1 MNNYDL
7 ERFESLGD
15 NCEFGFYL
23 RSKGL
28 ENGSL
33 FRWSLIKDHQDLLNL
48 VTGDFVNFYQFDNL
62 QPTWSNMLVDKDN
75 GIIFHTDLYSS
86 QIDNNW
92 VFDDAENE
100 RKEKYLIEKNK
111 INYLVKK
118 FLDGLKSNKKIFV
131 IKKNNN
137 QIDMNVIALLAN
149 ELNRRGKAKIL
160 VVFQSDDS
168 SQHGVIEHAGENVLI
183 SYIER
188 FAEYNKADDISVAGW
203 DKIVNNIL
211 HALPSEI

>member
-7 ERFESLGD
+7 ERFESMGD

-111 INYLVKK
+111 IDYLVKK
-118 FLDGLKSNKKIFV
+118 FLGGLQNNKKIFV

-137 QIDMNVIALLAN
+137 QIDMDVIALLAN

-168 SQHGVIEHAGENVLI
+168 SKHGVIEHAGENVLI

-203 DKIVNNIL
+203 DKIVNNVL
-211 HALPSEI
+211 HALPSEM

>member
-1 MNNYDL
+1 MNNHDL
-7 ERFESLGD
+7 ERFESMGD

-48 VTGDFVNFYQFDNL
+48 VTGDFANFYQFDNL
-62 QPTWSNMLVDKDN
+62 HPTWSNMLVDKDN
-75 GIIFHTDLYSS
+75 GIIFHTELYSS

-92 VFDDAENE
+92 VFDDAENN

-111 INYLVKK
+111 IDYLVKK
-118 FLDGLKSNKKIFV
+118 FLDGLQNKKKIFV

-137 QIDMNVIALLAN
+137 QIDMDVIAKLAN
-149 ELNRRGKAKIL
+149 ELNRRGKAKVL

-168 SQHGVIEHAGENVLI
+168 SKHGIIEYANENVLI

-211 HALPSEI
+211 HALPPET